1 MSNEWDRISAQR
13 RGGGQAHAQIDIA
26 VAESRL
32 AADSHLFAPDEIFDR
47 QWALTLIRLT
57 AARLRGGLAV
67 AGKPGD
73 YTALKNCLL
82 ADRGAI
88 DYAAAAKQLGVNEGA
103 DLDGELRYLT
113 AALCST

>member
-1 MSNEWDRISAQR
+1 M
-13 RGGGQAHAQIDIA
+13 
-26 VAESRL
+26 

-57 AARLRGGLAV
+57 TARLRGGLAV
-67 AGKPGD
+67 AGKPSD

-103 DLDGELRYLT
+103 DLDGELRHLT
-113 AALCST
+113 GALCST